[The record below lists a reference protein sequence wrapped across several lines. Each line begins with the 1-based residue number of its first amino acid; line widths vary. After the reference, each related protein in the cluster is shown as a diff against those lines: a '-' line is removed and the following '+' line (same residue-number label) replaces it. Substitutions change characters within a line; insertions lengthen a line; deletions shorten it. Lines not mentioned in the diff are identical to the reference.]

1 MIEAI
6 ISLAILIAVSYWSI
20 SAVLKWR
27 RNFMAKMAAK
37 AAGKKEQQAKAKAAA
52 AKKATT
58 AAKSNATTKT
68 NATTKPNATTKTT
81 AAASTK
87 PAAKKT
93 TAPSQSQSAKPQTAT
108 AGGNGNALSPSQ
120 NRQVQE
126 QADRLWIRQHPHTK
140 EICDY
145 YYRLWAPGREWHQ
158 HLVAN
163 DEQIDYLE
171 LEMKQDKIV
180 EYLYYQDG
188 RYSTSELTYS
198 TLMGDETSDSK
209 IYYRLQSLAKRDE
222 LKKLIYQT
230 LDSFSYITSRNG
242 RLYVDRNIC
251 QATTGVDVPQI
262 PGYERSQNAPQAATG
277 TKASAAS
284 DPEDLEAA
292 DYQNFVNLVLQHYRK
307 NWDRNTGAVYL
318 GLEKTPIA
326 QFAIDVKTDKIIE
339 SFWLILENG
348 SQFRTNLDT
357 AYTMITTENC
367 IPDMSS
373 KTRQDNLL
381 LRIAMYLLELGTV
394 EVRGDYFYPIVKG
407 GTAAPQ
413 AAAPQASALPSPA
426 PQPAAAA
433 NETPT
438 KPEGEVSK
446 AFAAADQD
454 AKLKAQ
460 IQAMLEQ
467 QKRSQDQDQK

>member
-1 MIEAI
+1 MIEAL

-37 AAGKKEQQAKAKAAA
+37 AAGKEKEQQAKAKAAA
-52 AKKATT
+52 ANAKKTTT
-58 AAKSNATTKT
+58 AA
-68 NATTKPNATTKTT
+68 KPNATTKTT

-93 TAPSQSQSAKPQTAT
+93 TAPSQSRSAKPQTAT

-120 NRQVQE
+120 SRQVQE

-158 HLVAN
+158 HLVTN
-163 DEQIDYLE
+163 DEQVDYLE

-222 LKKLIYQT
+222 LKKLIYET

-251 QATTGVDVPQI
+251 QATKGVDVPQI
-262 PGYERSQNAPQAATG
+262 PGYERSQNAPVAATG
-277 TKASAAS
+277 TKSYAS

-326 QFAIDVKTDKIIE
+326 QFAIDVKADKIIE

-413 AAAPQASALPSPA
+413 AAAPQASAPPSPA

-433 NETPT
+433 NETPA
-438 KPEGEVSK
+438 KPEGEASK